1 MGKAAQCLPEAENP
15 TAAGAEEGPWG
26 GEVMNCS
33 CMGRHSSGK
42 EQIITVVMN
51 CMNHLEGCN
60 LAPYVMCQY
69 VENVSHPLG

>member
-1 MGKAAQCLPEAENP
+1 MPQQLEDFVFLPKSP
-15 TAAGAEEGPWG
+15 SSWSRGGAMERG
-26 GEVMNCS
+26 
-33 CMGRHSSGK
+33 CMGRHCSGR